1 MYLGGTL
8 FSNKPVCVVWLVPKT
23 VLVSFVIL
31 DSLGGSIW
39 GILPFKK
46 HHMALRNSAP
56 YTRKNSFRDP
66 SEWRLK
72 EKPLGHY
79 NFFAPRNPA
88 IRAHFNG
95 PASMD
100 PSRPLKFQG
109 CEWVYWIRVEESN
122 WCSYLSWSQQHRFS
136 FNRSEQLC
144 TCLLATKNCRWLETN
159 ETLRWILKRS

>member
-1 MYLGGTL
+1 MGCVGHPGVKWLKPFSNSIGVSENGGDQKNALYLGKWWLTSVFGWY
-8 FSNKPVCVVWLVPKT
+8 PVFKQTRMCGLVGPQNCAG
-23 VLVSFVIL
+23 FVRDTRL
-31 DSLGGSIW
+31 AGGSIW

-109 CEWVYWIRVEESN
+109 CEWV
-122 WCSYLSWSQQHRFS
+122 
-136 FNRSEQLC
+136 
-144 TCLLATKNCRWLETN
+144 
-159 ETLRWILKRS
+159 